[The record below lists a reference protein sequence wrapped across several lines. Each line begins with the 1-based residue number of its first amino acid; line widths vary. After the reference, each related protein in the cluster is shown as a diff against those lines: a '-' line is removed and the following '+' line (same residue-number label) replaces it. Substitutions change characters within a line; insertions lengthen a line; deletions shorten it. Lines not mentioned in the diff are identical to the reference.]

1 MEKENN
7 RILIAVL
14 LVLVVVLGGMVLY
27 SFALKPAISGYVVNA
42 QNQGVNLAV
51 ASIVNQI
58 QQQGYV
64 QIPVGNQTLVLV
76 PYNSNQQQQ
85 AVNVDEKPSSNQ

>member
-1 MEKENN
+1 MERESN

-14 LVLVVVLGGMVLY
+14 IILVAVLGGMVLY

-51 ASIVNQI
+51 ASIVSQI

-76 PYNSNQQQQ
+76 PYNPNQQPQ
-85 AVNVDEKPSSNQ
+85 VNVDEAR

>member
-1 MEKENN
+1 MERESN

-14 LVLVVVLGGMVLY
+14 IILVAVLGGMVLY

-51 ASIVNQI
+51 ASIVSQI

-76 PYNSNQQQQ
+76 PYNPDQQPQ
-85 AVNVDEKPSSNQ
+85 VNVDEAS

>member
-1 MEKENN
+1 MERESN

-14 LVLVVVLGGMVLY
+14 IILVAVLGGMVLY

-51 ASIVNQI
+51 ASIVSQI

-64 QIPVGNQTLVLV
+64 QLTIGNNTLILV
-76 PYNSNQQQQ
+76 PYQPPQNTTG
-85 AVNVDEKPSSNQ
+85 

>member
-1 MEKENN
+1 MEKESNK
-7 RILIAVL
+7 ILIAVL
-14 LVLVVVLGGMVLY
+14 ILLVVVLGGMVLY

-76 PYNSNQQQQ
+76 PYNPTQQQQ
-85 AVNVDEKPSSNQ
+85 TINVDEAE

>member
-1 MEKENN
+1 MERESN
-7 RILIAVL
+7 RVLIAVL

-27 SFALKPAISGYVVNA
+27 SFALKPAINGYVVSA

-76 PYNSNQQQQ
+76 PYNPDQQPQT
-85 AVNVDEKPSSNQ
+85 VSVDEAG

>member
-1 MEKENN
+1 MERESN

-14 LVLVVVLGGMVLY
+14 IILVAVLGGMVLY

-51 ASIVNQI
+51 ASIVSQI

-76 PYNSNQQQQ
+76 PYNPNQ
-85 AVNVDEKPSSNQ
+85 

>member
-27 SFALKPAISGYVVNA
+27 SFALKPAINGYVINA

-76 PYNSNQQQQ
+76 PYNPTQQPQ
-85 AVNVDEKPSSNQ
+85 VNVDEAK

>member
-7 RILIAVL
+7 RILVAVL

-27 SFALKPAISGYVVNA
+27 SFALKPAINGYVVNA
-42 QNQGVNLAV
+42 QTQGVNLAV

-76 PYNSNQQQQ
+76 PYNPPQQPQ
-85 AVNVDEKPSSNQ
+85 AVNVDEAK